1 VGAAALLAATLGDL
15 AESAIKRDLEIK
27 DMGTILPGHGGVLD
41 RLDSLA
47 LAAPVVW
54 LLLLVFIPA
63 AAHH

>member
-1 VGAAALLAATLGDL
+1 
-15 AESAIKRDLEIK
+15 
-27 DMGTILPGHGGVLD
+27 VLD
-41 RLDSLA
+41 RIDSLA